1 MKKRLFVFLTMV
13 VAIGMAPT
21 AALAQPAN
29 DDFADAIT
37 VDEPLPF
44 NHSTSSE
51 EATSAETDPP
61 CGGSTVWYSYTP
73 STSGPVAADT
83 IGSDY
88 DTTLW
93 VGTGSPGDFDTIGC
107 NDDAFDLQS
116 FVSWDAVA
124 GTTYYIMAG
133 SCCSPGSPGGNLV
146 LNVGPPPPAPQ
157 LDISINRAGTFDAQ
171 TGTATVR
178 GTVDCANS
186 DFVEGYGTIRQRVG
200 RQFISGEFYFFLEE
214 CSEDTR
220 WSATI
225 MGDGVFAGGRATV
238 NVDAFTC
245 GTLECV
251 GDSAS
256 RIVRLKGGGG

>member
-1 MKKRLFVFLTMV
+1 MKRCLFVFVAMA
-13 VAIGMAPT
+13 VAIVVT
-21 AALAQPAN
+21 ASPALAQPAN
-29 DDFADAIT
+29 DDFANAVT
-37 VDEPLPF
+37 ANEPLPF
-44 NHSTSSE
+44 SHSTSSE

-93 VGTGSPGDFDTIGC
+93 VGTGSPGDFVTIGC

-238 NVDAFTC
+238 NVDTFTC